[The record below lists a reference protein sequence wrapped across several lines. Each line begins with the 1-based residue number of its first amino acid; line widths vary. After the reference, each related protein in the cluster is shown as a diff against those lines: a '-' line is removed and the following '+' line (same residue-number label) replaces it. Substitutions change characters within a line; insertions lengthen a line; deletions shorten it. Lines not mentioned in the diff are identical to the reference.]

1 MTMGG
6 NILGLP
12 MRSMPGWRAGLWMS
26 FYIYTFSIK
35 VSISS

>member
-12 MRSMPGWRAGLWMS
+12 MRNMPGWRAGLWMKI
-26 FYIYTFSIK
+26 YICL
-35 VSISS
+35 